1 VSALAR
7 EGLARFVAAAPQ
19 PQRAGLRVLIAL
31 ERRPLGRRALGRAQT
46 LEQLANGLLA
56 MGHYDEPAHAVALGW
71 DAGAVAARGR
81 ELRRTEGRP

>member
-1 VSALAR
+1 MSALAR
-7 EGLARFVAAAPQ
+7 EAIDAFLAAAPQ
-19 PQRAGLRVLIAL
+19 PQRAGMRMLIAL
-31 ERRPLGRRALGRAQT
+31 ERRPLGRRALGRAHT

-71 DAGAVAARGR
+71 DADAVAARGR